1 MLINQTIMC
10 IQVFVLY
17 IKSIN
22 TNTINNIYSK
32 QATTSITLLN
42 IKHINILINETAGC
56 SFKFSFVFKILK
68 YKKNQNIYIG

>member
-1 MLINQTIMC
+1 MC

-32 QATTSITLLN
+32 HATTSITLLN
-42 IKHINILINETAGC
+42 IKHINILENETAGLFVQILFC
-56 SFKFSFVFKILK
+56 FKVLK
-68 YKKNQNIYIG
+68 LKKKF